1 MARAIESGFT
11 LLLEGSLCLID
22 YAARQDLLGLWRG
35 VHFLNSP
42 ISMAASTACL
52 WRCTPE
58 ASSFCWIV
66 VTGSM
71 NMATTRLVLP
81 AKIFWTSRRSVS
93 ENGADSNRVK
103 SVSKVIEQ
111 FGDHVPQWH

>member
-1 MARAIESGFT
+1 LRKRAG
-11 LLLEGSLCLID
+11 CKPPP
-22 YAARQDLLGLWRG
+22 RQTAEQPPPLKKAKIAPRVVDAP
-35 VHFLNSP
+35 VTLNSP
-42 ISMAASTACL
+42 ISMAASSACL